1 MSKKPSQENG
11 KSAGRHVDYG
21 PLVAVLERLKIAPSE
36 DLVPPRVPLPDKLT
50 LSVAEAARLTGLSP
64 DSLRDAIKAGRL
76 KAKIVKGRRG
86 WTIKREDL
94 EAWVRK
100 L

>member
-1 MSKKPSQENG
+1 MSKKAIRGNE
-11 KSAGRHVDYG
+11 KSAGRRVDYA
-21 PLVAVLERLKIAPSE
+21 PLVSVLERLKIAPSE
-36 DLVPPRVPLPDKLT
+36 DRLAQFAPLSDKLT
-50 LSVAEAARLTGLSP
+50 LSVAEAARLSGFSP
-64 DSLRDAIKAGRL
+64 DSLRGAIREKRL

-94 EAWVRK
+94 EAYVRK